1 MVSLIGCWFTL
12 AWIDQ
17 VVGFDLILLL
27 ILLLLLFFSFFFFFF
42 LGLDWSMRETKRQ
55 RYWKLGVQRERKNET
70 KEE

>member
-1 MVSLIGCWFTL
+1 MVSLIGCWLTL

-17 VVGFDLILLL
+17 VVGFDLLLL
-27 ILLLLLFFSFFFFFF
+27 LLLLLFFSFFFFFF

>member
-1 MVSLIGCWFTL
+1 MVSLIGCWLTL

-17 VVGFDLILLL
+17 VVGFDLLLL
-27 ILLLLLFFSFFFFFF
+27 LLLLLLFFSFFFFFF
-42 LGLDWSMRETKRQ
+42 IGLDWSMIETKRQ